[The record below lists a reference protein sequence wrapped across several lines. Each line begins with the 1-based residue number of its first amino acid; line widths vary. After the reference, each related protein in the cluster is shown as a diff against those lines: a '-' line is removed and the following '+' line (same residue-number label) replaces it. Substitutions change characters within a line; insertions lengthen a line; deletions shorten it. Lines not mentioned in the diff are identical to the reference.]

1 VYRSFVALLGVSE
14 AEIRRHGAVFENML
28 GRIDGR
34 IYYNLV
40 NWYRAL
46 ALLPALQSIAPTWRP

>member
-1 VYRSFVALLGVSE
+1 VSE

-40 NWYRAL
+40 TGIARSRA
-46 ALLPALQSIAPTWRP
+46 AGFAIKSRPTWRP